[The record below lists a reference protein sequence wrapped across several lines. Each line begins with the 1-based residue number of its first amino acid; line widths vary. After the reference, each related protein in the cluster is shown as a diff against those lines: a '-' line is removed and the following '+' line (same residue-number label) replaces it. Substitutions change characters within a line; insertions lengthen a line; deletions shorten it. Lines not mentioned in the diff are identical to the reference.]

1 MKTLAFYKNQILI
14 DKSAG
19 TNRKQVVACP
29 SCHAKYLV
37 ATAKNAIRCVSC
49 GTTRKVGEAN
59 GYFKRHLPDGTT
71 EYRV

>member
-14 DKSAG
+14 DRSVGTQAKQIVCCPTCHVRLVIQAEKS
-19 TNRKQVVACP
+19 
-29 SCHAKYLV
+29 
-37 ATAKNAIRCVSC
+37 AIRCASC
-49 GTTRKVGEAN
+49 GTARKVGDHD